1 MTKRLS
7 ILRTATTLILCLL
20 SSVCVAASNERSY
33 QPQSRVT
40 WDASWDL
47 RTENVSE
54 RERATLW
61 LTIASNHPISGQFSI
76 EPLKVLGLF
85 IEPSDRPSYSH
96 QNRDGQR
103 FYLANYRYDIYPS
116 RAGAYSLPELK
127 VQVTKKENEYQF
139 TSDSYRIEVSAQ
151 PREAMGAISTSE
163 YSLSQKV
170 TQTNIMSGGVVTRTI
185 TQSAAALPGYLIGQ
199 LPPLVSWDPRIELT
213 HGRESHS
220 SSDYRGEMTGTKSS
234 NLHYRFVEAG
244 EYQLPAIEVTWW
256 NNAKGSLEIVTLPTI
271 DIVATAPPPPPLKER
286 VEIALFELKEYAP
299 IWWYQNQLW
308 VYVIGLIVVGVFGFR
323 HHIARQIERSSRLLM
338 GMKKSPIYWF
348 VELTVAAINPKE
360 DWQKAFYSWMRKNNL
375 DSINRLP
382 SVFRVEVD
390 GYYQTGKLSKAKVL
404 HCVVKWEFDQYTSR
418 WNLSDINPK

>member
-7 ILRTATTLILCLL
+7 ILRTITALILCLL
-20 SSVCVAASNERSY
+20 SSVCVSASNERGY

-40 WDASWDL
+40 WDAFWEL
-47 RTENVSE
+47 RTEGVTE

-61 LTIASNHPISGQFSI
+61 LTITSNSPISGQFSI

-116 RAGAYSLPELK
+116 RAGTFSLPELK
-127 VQVTKKENEYQF
+127 VQVTQKEDEYQF
-139 TSDSYRIEVSAQ
+139 TSDSYRVEASAQ
-151 PREAMGAISTSE
+151 PREAMGAISTSN

-170 TQTNIMSGGVVTRTI
+170 TKTDIMSGGVVTRTI
-185 TQSAAALPGYLIGQ
+185 TQSAKALPGYLIGQ
-199 LPPLVSWDPRIELT
+199 LPPLVFLDQSVELT

-220 SSDYRGEMTGTKSS
+220 ISDYRGHMTGTKSS

-244 EYQLPAIEVTWW
+244 EYQLPAVEVTWW
-256 NNAKGSLEIVTLPTI
+256 NNAKGSLEVATLPSI
-271 DIVATAPPPPPLKER
+271 DVTVAAPPPPPLKER
-286 VEIALFELKEYAP
+286 VEIALFELREQAP

-308 VYVIGLIVVGVFGFR
+308 VF
-323 HHIARQIERSSRLLM
+323 LM
-338 GMKKSPIYWF
+338 GVSVVLAYWLRAKIEKQIKRIAQRLVLFKQTSVYWF
-348 VELTVAAINPKE
+348 IELMIAALKPQE
-360 DWQKAFYSWMRKNNL
+360 AWQQAFYSWMRKKNL
-375 DSINRLP
+375 YSINRLP
-382 SVFRVEVD
+382 DQFEYVKEQCHQSGSLSRV
-390 GYYQTGKLSKAKVL
+390 GTLR
-404 HCVVKWEFDQYTSR
+404 CVAKWEFSLISNR